1 MQDSE
6 FADIVSLICKDDP
19 RFDRKAY
26 EFVRLGLDHT
36 VKELKKRSNDR
47 TERSRHVNGRELL
60 EGLRAFALEQFGPM
74 AKTVLNSWGVTR
86 CQDFGDIVFNLIEY
100 KVFSKTD
107 ADRQEDFNAL
117 YDFDE
122 AFVKPFLPA
131 GRPRGGPAAEPL
143 GTA

>member
-6 FADIVSLICKDDP
+6 FAEIVSLICKDDS

-36 VKELKKRSNDR
+36 VKEQRKRETAR
-47 TERSRHVNGRELL
+47 AERSRHVTGRELL
-60 EGLRAFALEQFGPM
+60 EGLRVFALEQFGPM
-74 AKTVLNSWGVTR
+74 AKTVLNNWGVSR

-100 KVFSKTD
+100 KVFSKTEN
-107 ADRQEDFNAL
+107 DRPEDFKGL

-131 GRPRGGPAAEPL
+131 RRPRGGATAESVGPA
-143 GTA
+143 